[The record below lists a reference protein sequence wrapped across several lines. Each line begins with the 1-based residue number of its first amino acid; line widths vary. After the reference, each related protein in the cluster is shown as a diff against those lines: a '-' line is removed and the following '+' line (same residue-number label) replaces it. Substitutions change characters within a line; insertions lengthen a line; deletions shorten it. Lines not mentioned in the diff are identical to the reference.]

1 MYDEKDMA
9 IAGGSLMLFGFFIG
23 MIIHLSYYIE
33 SHTEKDI
40 VENTSACFYLD
51 NDYKRQFSWECEE

>member
-1 MYDEKDMA
+1 MYDEKVTA
-9 IAGGSLMLFGFFIG
+9 IASTALMLFGFFIG
-23 MIIHLSYYIE
+23 MVIHLSYYLE

-51 NDYKRQFSWECEE
+51 DDYNKQFSWECEE